1 VAGEVMA
8 SPAWAGLPLRGG
20 AAASTGALPHR
31 KPCAGAGPAPEQ
43 AKPLKEEPMANPRT
57 IAYADLESLA
67 GQEVGVSDWH
77 LIDQNRVNLF
87 AEATGDH
94 QWIHVDVER
103 ATKLMGG
110 PIAHGF
116 LTLSLLPMLG
126 AEVLRVE
133 GVTRGIN
140 YGSDKVR
147 FTNMVP
153 VGSKVRL
160 RQKCLS
166 VEAKSGGKQ
175 MKMEAT
181 VEIDGKDRPALVAE
195 SITVLYG

>member
-1 VAGEVMA
+1 
-8 SPAWAGLPLRGG
+8 
-20 AAASTGALPHR
+20 
-31 KPCAGAGPAPEQ
+31 
-43 AKPLKEEPMANPRT
+43 MANPRK
-57 IAYADLESLA
+57 ISFADLESLA
-67 GQEVGVSDWH
+67 GQDVGVSDWH
-77 LIDQNRVNLF
+77 TIDQERVNKF
-87 AEATGDH
+87 ADATGDH
-94 QWIHVDVER
+94 QWIHIDVDR
-103 ATKLMGG
+103 ATKEMGG

-133 GVTRGIN
+133 GTTRGIN

-153 VGSKVRL
+153 VGSRVRL
-160 RQKCLS
+160 KQKCLS
-166 VEAKSGGKQ
+166 VEPRAGGKQ

-181 VEIDGKDRPALVAE
+181 VEIEGKDRPALVAE

>member
-1 VAGEVMA
+1 
-8 SPAWAGLPLRGG
+8 
-20 AAASTGALPHR
+20 
-31 KPCAGAGPAPEQ
+31 
-43 AKPLKEEPMANPRT
+43 MANPRKVS
-57 IAYADLESLA
+57 YADLESLA

-77 LIDQNRVNLF
+77 VIDQDRVNKF
-87 AEATGDH
+87 ADATGDH
-94 QWIHVDVER
+94 QWIHVDVAR
-103 ATKLMGG
+103 ATKEIGG

-133 GVTRGIN
+133 GTTRGIN

-166 VEAKSGGKQ
+166 VEPKAGGKQ

-181 VEIDGKDRPALVAE
+181 VEIEGKDRPALVAE